1 MNDKVRFEL
10 EIPITVS
17 PQLLYQYIS
26 TSSGLA
32 EWFADDVTSRGE
44 YFCFVWDEEVQ
55 KAKMSIK
62 KSSEKIRFKWLD
74 EQDKETGDYFEFK
87 IQEDELTKDVS
98 LVVVDFAEKDDID
111 GAKLLWNTQIAELKH
126 ILGAS

>member
-1 MNDKVRFEL
+1 MSDKVKFEL

-32 EWFADDVTSRGE
+32 EWFADNVTSRGE
-44 YFCFVWDEEVQ
+44 VFCFVWDEEVQ
-55 KAKMSIK
+55 KAKMSVK
-62 KSSEKIRFKWLD
+62 KSSERIRFKWLD

-98 LVVVDFAEKDDID
+98 LVVVDFARKDDLE
-111 GAKLLWNTQIAELKH
+111 GAKQLWNTQIVDLKH